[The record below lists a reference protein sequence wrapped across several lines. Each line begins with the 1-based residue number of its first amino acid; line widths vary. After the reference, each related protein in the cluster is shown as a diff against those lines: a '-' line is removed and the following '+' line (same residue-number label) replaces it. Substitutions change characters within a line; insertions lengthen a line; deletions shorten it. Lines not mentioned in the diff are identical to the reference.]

1 MRFVTPTLLLMLL
14 TNIAV
19 AAGICASASSTQ
31 EVEKCLKQEI
41 TKADARLNA
50 SYKAVLG
57 ELDRMKKDNPGAE
70 DAKKKL
76 VLAQRAWIQYRDNDC
91 DAVHALHIEGSLR
104 GVLYLQC
111 VIDHTDGR
119 TDELDAL
126 IAY

>member
-19 AAGICASASSTQ
+19 AAGICASASSSQ
-31 EVEKCLKQEI
+31 MVEKCLKQET

-50 SYKAVLG
+50 SYKAVVG

-70 DAKKKL
+70 NAKMKL

-91 DAVHALHIEGSLR
+91 DAVYALHIEGSLR
-104 GVLYLQC
+104 GVLYSQC
-111 VIDHTDGR
+111 VIDRTNRR
-119 TDELDAL
+119 TDELDGL
-126 IAY
+126 MAY